1 MRRREFIT
9 LLGGAAVAW
18 PLAASAQ
25 QAVRR
30 IGVLANTNWP
40 PLEGLRQGLRK
51 LGYIEGINLKIEY
64 RFAQGRLDHYPALA
78 SELVQLQVEVIVT
91 SATPATIAAKR
102 ATSSIPIVMH
112 SGEPVDAGIV
122 SNLARP
128 GGNVTGM
135 STQAAELE
143 AKRLELLKELIPTLS
158 HVTVLSNPTN
168 PYSAIAITS
177 AQVGATSLGV
187 KLDVAEVSAEIEL
200 DKMFSTPTNLHTDA
214 VLVIADP
221 LLVSQRGRIAESMVQ
236 NRLPSIYTFR
246 DHVVSGGLISYAT
259 NYHDLFGRMAISV
272 DKILKG
278 VNPGE
283 LPVEQPTTFELV
295 INLKTAKALGIDVPP
310 TLLARA
316 DEVIE

>member
-1 MRRREFIT
+1 M
-9 LLGGAAVAW
+9 LLGGAAAAW
-18 PLAASAQ
+18 PLAADAQ
-25 QAVRR
+25 QAARR

-177 AQVGATSLGV
+177 AQVGATRLGV

-295 INLKTAKALGIDVPP
+295 INLKTAKVLGIEVPP